1 MIKGSNKIIFHSS
14 LQLGRTENH
23 HLVHVI
29 NLFLKNQSYVLEEPL
44 KNAQKISETWTLKEN
59 SQLFLSAT
67 KPRTPV
73 VSVGLQKNKLVWKIS
88 VNLIMS

>member
-59 SQLFLSAT
+59 SQLLLSAT
-67 KPRTPV
+67 KPRTQ
-73 VSVGLQKNKLVWKIS
+73 LYQLVYRKTSWYGR
-88 VNLIMS
+88 LA